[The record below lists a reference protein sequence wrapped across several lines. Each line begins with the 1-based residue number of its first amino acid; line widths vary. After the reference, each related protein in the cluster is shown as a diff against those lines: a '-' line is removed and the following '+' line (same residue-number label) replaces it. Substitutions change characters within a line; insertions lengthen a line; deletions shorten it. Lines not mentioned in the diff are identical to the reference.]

1 MPRRIYSDILRDRI
15 PESTLHQQIADTF
28 KLEIAPAGHISADG
42 VVWWS
47 QDIAAYSGNAPGL
60 RTARGVIAGIPDLI
74 VLYRGLAHFIEVK
87 APDGEFSQAQRE
99 VGAAILLSEARYGM
113 ARSAPEALQLLDAWD
128 IPRKRRVKF

>member
-1 MPRRIYSDILRDRI
+1 MPRRILSDILRDRV
-15 PESTLHQQIADTF
+15 PESTLHQQIAGTF
-28 KLEIAPAGHISADG
+28 RLEIAPAGHISADG

-47 QDIAAYSGNAPGL
+47 QDIAAYSGTTPGL
-60 RTARGVIAGIPDLI
+60 RTARGVIAGVPDML

-87 APDGEFSQAQRE
+87 APDGEFSEAQRK
-99 VGAAILLSEARYGM
+99 VSTSILLSEARYGM